1 VSVATI
7 ANVPAQRLMVAPRV
21 LIVLLGQPLPMFT
34 FRHRAGTAKTRI
46 A

>member
-1 VSVATI
+1 
-7 ANVPAQRLMVAPRV
+7 